1 MGNDHMETLIKDI
14 RYGVRSLLARPG
26 FTALALF
33 TLALGIGACTAIFSV
48 VDGVLLRSLPYPDAE
63 RIVQLR
69 EVNSAG
75 VQIAFAEP
83 NYLDVR
89 DRSRTFEA
97 IAQYNG
103 ALTTVTGGSEPVRAP
118 VFVVSADFF
127 RVLGT
132 KPVVG
137 RTFLADESKPGGA
150 PVAVISYGFWQRL
163 LGGKSDVAGT
173 TLRLMDQN
181 VTVVGVMPPGFA
193 FPRSAEVWIP
203 RELFPPEISRSAHNW
218 SVVARLRPTI
228 KTETASAEVSAIG
241 KQLKQEYGKDVDAA
255 DFTVIPQ
262 QEYMV
267 GKVRRA
273 LVMIFVAVGFLLAVA
288 CANVANLLLAQMT
301 ARQREFAVRSAL
313 GATRW
318 RLARQFIT
326 ENLLLA
332 LTAGALGVLLSFWG
346 VDLLLGL
353 NQQSLPRMS
362 EIGVNARAVAFTLG
376 LSLLIAAVLG
386 VVPLLRFSTE
396 RLETSL
402 REAGSGARG
411 YAGRHLRSLLVVA
424 QMALTLI
431 LLVAAGLLGKSFYH
445 LLRIDPGFR
454 TESVVA
460 MELSLPNP
468 RMDEQRYQQFMQ
480 SYKRLMEQGVAP
492 EASVHLSAEEARQR
506 LFQKQLLERLSAT
519 PGVVAAGSIDSLP
532 LTGGGADGTFL
543 INNNPTRK
551 GHAEYRLASSGYFA
565 AMSIPLLRGRTFDRS
580 DQPDSPNAA
589 VVSQSLGRKYWP
601 NEDPIGQTIQFGN
614 MDGDLRLLHVVGV
627 VGDVHDRG
635 VDVAINPTI
644 YGNALQRLPSSSLTL
659 VVRAQVGASALVPA
673 MREAVRSLD
682 PQLPLNFRTLD
693 RVFSSSLD
701 QRRFSLVIFGVFG
714 TTALLL
720 AAMGIY
726 GVTTYAV
733 AQRTQEIGIR
743 MALGAQMS
751 DVLKL
756 VLGNGMS
763 LAFIGAAIGLAG
775 AYAVT
780 RVMSNL
786 LFEVAPTDLPTFVA
800 VSAILIMVAL
810 LACFIPARRATK
822 VDPLV
827 ALRYE

>member
-1 MGNDHMETLIKDI
+1 MNNLIRDI

-26 FTALALF
+26 FTALAVF

-48 VDGVLLRSLPYPDAE
+48 VDGVLLRPLPYPHAE
-63 RIVQLR
+63 QIVQLR
-69 EVNSAG
+69 EINSAG
-75 VQIAFAEP
+75 TRIPFAEP
-83 NYLDVR
+83 NFRDVR
-89 DRSRTFEA
+89 SRSRTLEA
-97 IAQYNG
+97 VAQYNG
-103 ALTTVTGGSEPVRAP
+103 ELTTVTGGSEPVRALT
-118 VFVVSADFF
+118 FLVSTDFF
-127 RVLGT
+127 RVLGA

-137 RTFLADESKPGGA
+137 RTFLSEESKPGGA
-150 PVAVISYGFWQRL
+150 PVAVVSYGFWQRL
-163 LGGKSDVAGT
+163 LGGRSDLAGT

-181 VTVVGVMPPGFA
+181 VTVVGVMPAGLA
-193 FPRSAEVWIP
+193 FPQKAEVWIP
-203 RELFPPEISRSAHNW
+203 RELFPEEISRSAHNW
-218 SVVARLRPTI
+218 SVVARLRPGI
-228 KTETASAEVSAIG
+228 KTETADAEVSAIG
-241 KQLKQEYGKDVDAA
+241 KQLKQEYGKDMDAVG
-255 DFTVIPQ
+255 FTVVPQ

-267 GKVRRA
+267 GNVRRA

-353 NQQSLPRMS
+353 NQKSLPRMS

-386 VVPLLRFSTE
+386 VVPLLRFST
-396 RLETSL
+396 RDLETSL

-411 YAGRHLRSLLVVA
+411 YAGQHLRSLLVVA

-431 LLVAAGLLGKSFYH
+431 LLVGAGLLGKSFYR

-454 TESVVA
+454 TESAVA

-468 RMDEQRYQQFMQ
+468 RMDEQRYKQFMQ
-480 SYKRLMEQGVAP
+480 SYKRLMEQGIAP
-492 EASVHLSAEEARQR
+492 DTSVQLSAEEERQR
-506 LFQKQLLERLSAT
+506 QFQRQLIERLSAT

-532 LTGGGADGTFL
+532 LTGGGPDGTFL
-543 INNNPTRK
+543 IDNNPTRK
-551 GHAEYRLASSGYFA
+551 GNAEYRLASSGYFA
-565 AMSIPLLRGRTFDRS
+565 AMRIPLLRGRTFDRS
-580 DQPDSPNAA
+580 DQPNAPNAA
-589 VVSQSLGRKYWP
+589 VVSQSLVGKYWP

-627 VGDVHDRG
+627 VGDVHDYG
-635 VDVAINPTI
+635 VDVASKPTI
-644 YGNALQRLPSSSLTL
+644 YGNALQRLPSSSMSV
-659 VVRAQVGASALVPA
+659 VVRAQVEPSALIPA

-693 RVFSSSLD
+693 QVFSSSLD

-714 TTALLL
+714 TAALLL

-743 MALGAQMS
+743 MALGAQMG

-756 VLGNGMS
+756 VLGKGMS

-775 AYAVT
+775 AYAIT

-786 LFEVAPTDLPTFVA
+786 LFEVAPTDLGTFVA
-800 VSAILIMVAL
+800 VSAILIIVAL

>member
-1 MGNDHMETLIKDI
+1 MDTLIKDI
-14 RYGVRSLLARPG
+14 RYGIRSLVKRPG
-26 FTALALF
+26 FTAIAVM
-33 TLALGIGACTAIFSV
+33 TLALGIGASTAIFSV
-48 VDGVLLRSLPYPDAE
+48 VDGVLLRPLPYPHAE
-63 RIVQLR
+63 QLVQLR

-75 VQIAFAEP
+75 VKTAFAEP

-89 DRSRTFEA
+89 ARSRTLEA
-97 IAQYNG
+97 IAQYG
-103 ALTTVTGGSEPVRAP
+103 GDLTTVTGAREPVRAQT
-118 VFVVSADFF
+118 FWVSGDFF
-127 RVLGT
+127 NVLGV

-137 RTFLADESKPGGA
+137 RTFALEESKPGGT
-150 PVAVISYGFWQRL
+150 PVAVVSYGFWQRL
-163 LGGKSDVAGT
+163 LGGKSDLAGT
-173 TLRLMDQN
+173 TLRLMDKN
-181 VTVVGVMPPGFA
+181 VTVVGVMPAGFA
-193 FPRSAEVWIP
+193 FPQDAEVWIP
-203 RELFPPEISRSAHNW
+203 RELFLQETSRSAHNW
-218 SVVARLRPTI
+218 SVVARLGRGI
-228 KTETASAEVSAIG
+228 KTEQANAEVSAIG
-241 KQLKQEYGKDVDAA
+241 KQLKQEYGKDMDAVN
-255 DFTVIPQ
+255 FTVVPQ

-267 GKVRRA
+267 GNIRGA
-273 LVMIFVAVGFLLAVA
+273 LVMIFTGVGFLLAVA
-288 CANVANLLLAQMT
+288 CANVANLLLAQVT

-313 GATRW
+313 GATRL

-332 LTAGALGVLLSFWG
+332 LTAGAFGVLLSFWG

-353 NQQSLPRMS
+353 NKQSLPRMS

-376 LSLLIAAVLG
+376 LSLLIATVLG

-396 RLETSL
+396 CLETSL
-402 REAGSGARG
+402 REAASGARG

-431 LLVAAGLLGKSFYH
+431 LLVGAGLLGKSFYR
-445 LLRIDPGFR
+445 LLRVDPGFR
-454 TESVVA
+454 TESAVA
-460 MELSLPNP
+460 MELSLPITTP
-468 RMDEQRYQQFMQ
+468 WAADEQRYQKFIQ

-492 EASVHLSAEEARQR
+492 DTSLQFSAEEERQR
-506 LFQKQLLERLSAT
+506 QFQRQLMERLSAT
-519 PGVVAAGSIDSLP
+519 PGVIAIGSINHLP
-532 LTGGGADGTFL
+532 LAGGGPDGTFL
-543 INNNPTRK
+543 INNDPTRK
-551 GHAEYRLASSGYFA
+551 GHAEYRLADSGYFA
-565 AMSIPLLRGRTFDRS
+565 AMRIPLLRGQTFDAS
-580 DQPDSPNAA
+580 DQPNSPNAA
-589 VVSQSLGRKYWP
+589 VVSQSLVRKYWP
-601 NEDPIGQTIQFGN
+601 NEDPIGKTIQFGN

-627 VGDVHDRG
+627 VGDVHDYG
-635 VDVAINPTI
+635 VDVGISPTI
-644 YGNALQRLPSSSLTL
+644 YANALQRLPSPSLNV
-659 VVRAQVGASALVPA
+659 VVRAQVGASALIPA

-693 RVFSSSLD
+693 QVFSSSLD
-701 QRRFSLVIFGVFG
+701 QHRFSLVIFGVFG
-714 TTALLL
+714 TAALLL

-726 GVTTYAV
+726 GVTAYAV

-756 VLGNGMS
+756 VLGNVMS

-786 LFEVAPTDLPTFVA
+786 LFEVAPTDLATFVA
-800 VSAILIMVAL
+800 VSAILIIVAL

>member
-1 MGNDHMETLIKDI
+1 MNTFLKDI
-14 RYGVRSLLARPG
+14 RFGVRSLLKRRG
-26 FTALALF
+26 FTSIAVL

-48 VDGVLLRSLPYPDAE
+48 VDGVLLRPLAYPEAE

-69 EVNSAG
+69 EINAAG
-75 VQIAFAEP
+75 RQMSFADP
-83 NYLDVR
+83 NFLDVR
-89 DRSRTFEA
+89 DRSRTLEA
-97 IAQYNG
+97 VAQYG
-103 ALTTVTGGSEPVRAP
+103 GELTTVTGGSEPVRVLTVA
-118 VFVVSADFF
+118 VSGDFF
-127 RVLGT
+127 HLLGT
-132 KPVVG
+132 KPAVG
-137 RTFLADESKPGGA
+137 RTFLPEESKAGGA
-150 PVAVISYGFWQRL
+150 PVAVVSHGFWQRL
-163 LGGKSDVAGT
+163 LGGKSELAGP

-181 VTVVGVMPPGFA
+181 VTVVGVMPADFA
-193 FPRSAEVWIP
+193 FPQGAEVWIP
-203 RELFPPEISRSAHNW
+203 RELFPQETSRSAHNW
-218 SVVARLRPTI
+218 SVVARLRPGINTEQA
-228 KTETASAEVSAIG
+228 KTEVSAIG
-241 KQLKQEYGKDVDAA
+241 NQLKQEYGKDMDAVN
-255 DFTVIPQ
+255 FTVVPQ
-262 QEYMV
+262 QEYLV
-267 GKVRRA
+267 GNVRGA
-273 LVMIFVAVGFLLAVA
+273 LVMLLVAVGFLLAVA
-288 CANVANLLLAQMT
+288 CANVANLLLAQVT
-301 ARQREFAVRSAL
+301 ARQREIAVRSAL

-353 NQQSLPRMS
+353 NQRSLPRMN

-386 VVPLLRFSTE
+386 VVPLLRFST
-396 RLETSL
+396 RDLETSL

-431 LLVAAGLLGKSFYH
+431 LLVGAGLLGKSFYR

-454 TESVVA
+454 TESAVA

-492 EASVHLSAEEARQR
+492 DTTVQLSAEEERQR
-506 LFQKQLLERLSAT
+506 LFQKQLLEHLDAT
-519 PGVVAAGSIDSLP
+519 PGVIAAGTIDSLP
-532 LTGGGADGTFL
+532 LTGGGSDGTFL
-543 INNNPTRK
+543 INNNPTMK
-551 GHAEYRLASSGYFA
+551 GHAEYRLASPGYFA
-565 AMSIPLLRGRTFDRS
+565 AMEIPLLRGRTFNAS
-580 DQPDSPNAA
+580 DQPNSPNAA
-589 VVSQSLGRKYWP
+589 VVSQSLVRKYWP
-601 NEDPIGQTIQFGN
+601 NEDPIGQIIQFGN

-627 VGDVHDRG
+627 VGDVHDYG
-635 VDVAINPTI
+635 VDVAVSPTI
-644 YGNALQRLPSSSLTL
+644 YANALQRLPSPSQIV
-659 VVRAQVGASALVPA
+659 VVRAQVGASALIPA

-682 PQLPLNFRTLD
+682 PQLPLHFRTLD
-693 RVFSSSLD
+693 QVFSSSLD
-701 QRRFSLVIFGVFG
+701 QHRFSLVIFGVFG
-714 TTALLL
+714 TAALLL

-743 MALGAQMS
+743 MALGAKMS

-756 VLGNGMS
+756 VLGSVMS
-763 LAFIGAAIGLAG
+763 LALIGAAIGLAG

-786 LFEVAPTDLPTFVA
+786 LFEVAPTDLATFGA

-827 ALRYE
+827 ALRHE

>member
-1 MGNDHMETLIKDI
+1 METFIKDI
-14 RYGVRSLLARPG
+14 RFGVRSLLKRRG
-26 FTALALF
+26 FTSIAVL

-48 VDGVLLRSLPYPDAE
+48 VDGVLLQPLPYPKAE

-69 EVNSAG
+69 EINAAG
-75 VQIAFAEP
+75 RPISFAEP
-83 NYLDVR
+83 NFLDVR
-89 DRSRTFEA
+89 DRSRTLGA
-97 IAQYNG
+97 VAQYG
-103 ALTTVTGGSEPVRAP
+103 GDLTTVTGGSEPVRALT
-118 VFVVSADFF
+118 VLVSGDFF

-137 RTFLADESKPGGA
+137 RTFLPEESKPGGT
-150 PVAVISYGFWQRL
+150 PVAVVSYGFWQRQL
-163 LGGKSDVAGT
+163 ARKSDLAQT

-181 VTVVGVMPPGFA
+181 LTVVGVMPAGFA
-193 FPRSAEVWIP
+193 FPQDAEVWLP
-203 RELFPPEISRSAHNW
+203 RELFPQETSRSAHNW
-218 SVVARLRPTI
+218 SVVARLRPGI
-228 KTETASAEVSAIG
+228 KTEEAKTEVSALG
-241 KQLKQEYGKDVDAA
+241 KQLKQEYGKDMDAVN
-255 DFTVIPQ
+255 FTVVPQ

-267 GKVRRA
+267 GNVRSA
-273 LVMIFVAVGFLLAVA
+273 LMMILVAVGFLLAVA
-288 CANVANLLLAQMT
+288 CANVANLLLAQAT

-313 GATRW
+313 GATRV

-376 LSLLIAAVLG
+376 LSLLIAGVLG
-386 VVPLLRFSTE
+386 VVPLLRFST
-396 RLETSL
+396 RDLETSL

-431 LLVAAGLLGKSFYH
+431 LLVGAGLLGKSFYR
-445 LLRIDPGFR
+445 LLQIDPGFR
-454 TESVVA
+454 TESAVA

-468 RMDEQRYQQFMQ
+468 RMDERRYQQFMQ

-492 EASVHLSAEEARQR
+492 DASVQLSAEEERQR

-519 PGVVAAGSIDSLP
+519 PGMLAIGSIDHLP
-532 LTGGGADGTFL
+532 LAGGGPDGTFL
-543 INNNPTRK
+543 INNNPARK
-551 GHAEYRLASSGYFA
+551 GNAEYRLVSSGYFG
-565 AMSIPLLRGRTFDRS
+565 AMRIPLLRGRTFDAS
-580 DQPDSPNAA
+580 DQPNSANAA
-589 VVSQSLGRKYWP
+589 IVSQSVAAKYWP

-627 VGDVHDRG
+627 VSDVHDYG
-635 VDVAINPTI
+635 VDVAVSPTI
-644 YGNALQRLPSSSLTL
+644 YANALQRLPSSSLTM
-659 VVRAQVGASALVPA
+659 VARAQVEPSALVPA

-682 PQLPLNFRTLD
+682 PQLPLKFRTLD
-693 RVFSSSLD
+693 QVFSSSLD

-714 TTALLL
+714 AVALLL

-743 MALGAQMS
+743 MALGARMS

-756 VLGNGMS
+756 VLKNGMS
-763 LAFIGAAIGLAG
+763 LALIGAAVGVAG
-775 AYAVT
+775 AFATT
-780 RVMSNL
+780 RVMSSL
-786 LFEVAPTDLPTFVA
+786 LFGVLPTDLATFTAVVVVLVIVAFVA
-800 VSAILIMVAL
+800 
-810 LACFIPARRATK
+810 CYIPARRATK

>member
-1 MGNDHMETLIKDI
+1 
-14 RYGVRSLLARPG
+14 V
-26 FTALALF
+26 F

-48 VDGVLLRSLPYPDAE
+48 VDGVLFRSLPYPDAE

-69 EVNSAG
+69 EVRSTGA
-75 VQIAFAEP
+75 QMAFAEP

-89 DRSRTFEA
+89 ARSRTLEA
-97 IAQYNG
+97 VAQYG
-103 ALTTVTGGSEPVRAP
+103 GDLTTVTGGSEPVRALT
-118 VFVVSADFF
+118 FSVSGDFF
-127 RVLGT
+127 HVLGT

-137 RTFLADESKPGGA
+137 RTFLPEESKPGGA
-150 PVAVISYGFWQRL
+150 PVAVVSYGFWQRL
-163 LGGKSDVAGT
+163 LGGKSDLAGT
-173 TLRLMDQN
+173 TLRLLDQN
-181 VTVVGVMPPGFA
+181 VTVVGVMPAGFA
-193 FPRSAEVWIP
+193 FPQDAEVWIP
-203 RELFPPEISRSAHNW
+203 RELFPQEISRSAHNW
-218 SVVARLRPTI
+218 SVVARLRPGI
-228 KTETASAEVSAIG
+228 KTEQANAEVGAIG
-241 KQLKQEYGKDVDAA
+241 KQLKQEYGKDMDAVN
-255 DFTVIPQ
+255 FTVVPQ

-267 GKVRRA
+267 GNVRGA

-288 CANVANLLLAQMT
+288 CANVANLLLAQVT

-313 GATRW
+313 GATRL

-353 NQQSLPRMS
+353 NKQSLPRMS
-362 EIGVNARAVAFTLG
+362 EIGVNARALAFTLG
-376 LSLLIAAVLG
+376 LSLLIAVVLG

-396 RLETSL
+396 CLETSL

-411 YAGRHLRSLLVVA
+411 YSGRHLRSLLVVA

-431 LLVAAGLLGKSFYH
+431 LLVGAGLLGKSFYR

-454 TESVVA
+454 TESAVA
-460 MELSLPNP
+460 MELSLPITTP
-468 RMDEQRYQQFMQ
+468 WVADEQRYQKFIQ

-492 EASVHLSAEEARQR
+492 DTTLQFSAEEERQR
-506 LFQKQLLERLSAT
+506 QFQRQLIERLSAT
-519 PGVVAAGSIDSLP
+519 PGVIAIGSINHLP
-532 LTGGGADGTFL
+532 LAGGGPDGNFL
-543 INNNPTRK
+543 IDNNPARK
-551 GHAEYRLASSGYFA
+551 GRAEYRLASSGYFA
-565 AMSIPLLRGRTFDRS
+565 AMRIPLLRGRTFDAS
-580 DQPDSPNAA
+580 DQPNSPNAA
-589 VVSQSLGRKYWP
+589 VVSQSLVQKYWP

-614 MDGDLRLLHVVGV
+614 MDADLRLLHVVGV
-627 VGDVHDRG
+627 VGDVHDYG
-635 VDVAINPTI
+635 VDVAISPTI
-644 YGNALQRLPSSSLTL
+644 YANALQRLPSTSLTL
-659 VVRAQVGASALVPA
+659 VVRAQVGASALIPV
-673 MREAVRSLD
+673 MSEAVRSLD
-682 PQLPLNFRTLD
+682 PQLPLHFRSLD
-693 RVFSSSLD
+693 QVFSSSLD

-714 TTALLL
+714 TAALLL

-756 VLGNGMS
+756 ELVNGMS

-775 AYAVT
+775 AYAVS

-786 LFEVAPTDLPTFVA
+786 LFEVAPTDLATFVA
-800 VSAILIMVAL
+800 VSVILISVAL